1 MRYVSL
7 VIFRYFHSDVA
18 YTRKNFSLHIVADG
32 DMDGIASV
40 YLIDIDREVVLIVAD
55 ALSLVL
61 TMLVD
66 ELAEYGI
73 SLLDTL
79 ALVGRV
85 DGLVHDEC
93 QCRKRIGTRGS
104 QTQTLPI
111 IAGGSHRRDFKR

>member
-73 SLLDTL
+73 SLLDAL

-93 QCRKRIGTRGS
+93 QSRKRIGTCGS
-104 QTQTLPI
+104 QTQALPV
-111 IAGGSHRRDFKR
+111 IAGGSHRRDFER